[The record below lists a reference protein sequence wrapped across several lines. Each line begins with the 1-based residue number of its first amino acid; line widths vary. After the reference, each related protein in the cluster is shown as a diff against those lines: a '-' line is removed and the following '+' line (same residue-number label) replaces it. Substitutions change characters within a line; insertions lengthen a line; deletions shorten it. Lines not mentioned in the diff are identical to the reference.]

1 MSSLPE
7 KVFLSGDALFQELDG
22 EGVILDLRSSSYFG
36 VDGVGVRLWQ
46 LLQDD
51 ECLDKAINQLLK
63 EFDISPEQLTKDI
76 NKFIEELEEE
86 GLATLE

>member
-1 MSSLPE
+1 MLPLPK
-7 KVFLSGDALFQELDG
+7 KVFLSSDALFQELDG
-22 EGVILDLRSSSYFG
+22 EGVVLDLKSNSYFG

-51 ECLDKAINQLLK
+51 ECLDKAIQQLLK
-63 EFDISPEQLTKDI
+63 EYEISPEQLTKDI
-76 NKFIEELEEE
+76 KKFVEELEGE